1 MRKSTRLSRTLVVIA
16 MLAGSAGGAGAATVK
31 GVSFPDAVEIGGRE
45 CRLNGVGVRTKFVV
59 SVYLGALYL
68 ATPTGDAAAAVAAD
82 EPKRTVLHFVHS
94 KVEAEKI
101 REAWRDGFAANA
113 GAALPQLAE
122 RLERFSAWFDQ
133 DLLQGE
139 QIVLTYL
146 PGKGTE
152 VVVKGALRG
161 VVEGADF
168 MQALWSV
175 WLGAK
180 PVDGGL
186 KKGMLG
192 K

>member
-1 MRKSTRLSRTLVVIA
+1 MMMQKTAILAFLVAAVLLPA
-16 MLAGSAGGAGAATVK
+16 SLAGANTVK
-31 GVSFPDAVEIGGRE
+31 GVTFPDVVSIGGRE
-45 CRLNGVGVRTKFVV
+45 CRLVGVGVRTKIVI

-68 ATPTGDAAAAVAAD
+68 ATPTADAAAAIAAD

-101 REAWRDGFAANA
+101 REAWREGFAANA
-113 GAALPQLAE
+113 GAALAQLRE
-122 RLERFSAWFDQ
+122 RLDRFSGWFDE
-133 DLLQGE
+133 DLFKDE
-139 QIVLTYL
+139 RIELTYV
-146 PGKGTE
+146 PGRGTE
-152 VVVKGALRG
+152 VAIKGKARG
-161 VVEGADF
+161 VIEGADF